1 MNSVTFGGYSLAMG
15 GRSTPAL
22 SVELCHMRKYL
33 LSAVAPALFVS
44 SAMAADLPRR
54 TPSAFPT
61 PVYAAPAPAFVWSG
75 FYAGLN
81 GGYAWM
87 DLGDLGNA
95 HFGKP
100 SGFSIGGTVGFNH
113 QYANNLVVGI
123 EGDVNWMSLDTSKVV
138 GSAAPF
144 TTYSAEANWMWT
156 ARLRAGYA
164 VERALLYVTGGYAGA
179 SVDAKYSNPGA
190 IGTPASSGATDQL
203 HHGWVLGA
211 GLEYAFTRNI
221 SMKGEYLYAN
231 LGEKPSFAAP
241 YATKIDPSISTV
253 RMGVNYRF

>member
-1 MNSVTFGGYSLAMG
+1 
-15 GRSTPAL
+15 
-22 SVELCHMRKYL
+22 MRKIL
-33 LSAVAPALFVS
+33 LSAAAPAMFVS

-54 TPSAFPT
+54 SPAQYPA

-75 FYAGLN
+75 LYAGLN
-81 GGYAWM
+81 GGYVWM
-87 DLGDLGNA
+87 GLGDVGDA

-100 SGFSIGGTVGFNH
+100 SGFSLGGAVGFNH
-113 QYANNLVVGI
+113 QYANNLVVGV
-123 EGDVNWMSLDTSKVV
+123 ETDVNWMSLDTSKVV
-138 GSAAPF
+138 GSSAPF

-179 SVDAKYSNPGA
+179 SIDAKYSNPGA
-190 IGTPASSGATDQL
+190 GAVAASSGASDQL

-211 GLEYAFTRNI
+211 GLEYAFTRNV

-231 LGEKPSFAAP
+231 LGEKAAFATP
-241 YATKIDPSISTV
+241 YATKIDPTISTV

>member
-1 MNSVTFGGYSLAMG
+1 
-15 GRSTPAL
+15 
-22 SVELCHMRKYL
+22 MRKIL
-33 LSAVAPALFVS
+33 LSAAAPALFVS

-54 TPSAFPT
+54 TPAQYPA
-61 PVYAAPAPAFVWSG
+61 PVYTAPAPAFVWSG

-87 DLGDLGNA
+87 GLGDLGNA

-100 SGFSIGGTVGFNH
+100 SGFSLGGTVGFNH
-113 QYANNLVVGI
+113 QYANNLVVGV

-179 SVDAKYSNPGA
+179 RVDAKYSNPGDLA
-190 IGTPASSGATDQL
+190 AVPVVPTSSGVAEQL

-211 GLEYAFTRNI
+211 GLEYAFTRNV

-231 LGEKPSFAAP
+231 LGEKAAFTT
-241 YATKIDPSISTV
+241 YATKIDPTISTV